1 MARQIK
7 KEPRE
12 LIQNVLSANGWVG
25 DRWGNLNKVINGKK
39 HRIKFQDRSL
49 RFEQKNELYNMW
61 VNLRSDYYKNIVVE
75 DGQVK
80 VMDLVVG

>member
-12 LIQNVLSANGWVG
+12 LIQEVLLANGWVG
-25 DRWGNLNKVINGKK
+25 DRWGNLNKVVDGKK
-39 HRIKFQDRSL
+39 HRIKFQDRSVQ
-49 RFEQKNELYNMW
+49 FEQKNEQYNMW
-61 VNLRSDYYKNIVVE
+61 VNIRSDYYENILVE

-80 VMDLVVG
+80 VMDLVVC

>member
-7 KEPRE
+7 KEHRE
-12 LIQNVLSANGWVG
+12 LIQEVLLANGWVG
-25 DRWGNLNKVINGKK
+25 DRWGNLNKVVDGKK

-49 RFEQKNELYNMW
+49 RFEQKNEQYNMW

>member
-12 LIQNVLSANGWVG
+12 LIQEVLLANGWVG
-25 DRWGNLNKVINGKK
+25 DRWGNLNKVVDGKK

-49 RFEQKNELYNMW
+49 RFEQKNEQYNMW
-61 VNLRSDYYKNIVVE
+61 VNLRSDYFKNIVIE
-75 DGQVK
+75 SDCIKIGNFAIS
-80 VMDLVVG
+80 

>member
-12 LIQNVLSANGWVG
+12 LIQEMLLANGWVG
-25 DRWGNLNKVINGKK
+25 DRWGNLNKVVDGKK
-39 HRIKFQDRSL
+39 HRIKFQDRSVQ
-49 RFEQKNELYNMW
+49 FEQKNEQYNMW
-61 VNLRSDYYKNIVVE
+61 VNIRSDYYENILVE

-80 VMDLVVG
+80 VMDLVVC

>member
-12 LIQNVLSANGWVG
+12 LIQEVLLANGWVG
-25 DRWGNLNKVINGKK
+25 DRWGNLNKVVDGKK

-49 RFEQKNELYNMW
+49 RFEQKNEQYNMW
-61 VNLRSDYYKNIVVE
+61 VNLRSEYYKNIVVE

-80 VMDLVVG
+80 VMDLVVC

>member
-25 DRWGNLNKVINGKK
+25 DRWGNLNKVINGKN

-61 VNLRSDYYKNIVVE
+61 VNLRSDYYKNILVE

-80 VMDLVVG
+80 VMDLVVS